1 MSLAGWAKAG
11 LAQCRDVF
19 ARMVDDGPEPESDET
34 EENKSPSEASNE
46 DFNLNFFSQSEN
58 SVQPKGQLLADALGV
73 SLTTPTSSAPPAVTS
88 STPANASSSSSSSS
102 SEQRIGASD
111 TVLLCHF

>member
-11 LAQCRDVF
+11 LAECRDVF

-46 DFNLNFFSQSEN
+46 DFNLNFFSQS
-58 SVQPKGQLLADALGV
+58 
-73 SLTTPTSSAPPAVTS
+73 
-88 STPANASSSSSSSS
+88 
-102 SEQRIGASD
+102 
-111 TVLLCHF
+111 